1 MRELILVR
9 HAEAMQSAPDG
20 SDRERPLSLRGE
32 AEAVAAGRWLLDQ
45 GAHPAH
51 VLCSPARRAQ
61 MTAERLL
68 ATLGP
73 LRPRYEPA
81 IYDATPGELL
91 ALLDALPQAP
101 QTLLIGHNPGLE
113 RLVALLVS
121 GRSVDYRGMP
131 PAAVAWIRIDGALEP
146 GTGRLH
152 RFWSP

>member
-1 MRELILVR
+1 MREVILVR
-9 HAEAMQSAPDG
+9 HAEAMQAAADG
-20 SDRERPLSLRGE
+20 SDRERPLSVRGE
-32 AEAVAAGRWLLDQ
+32 SEATAAGRWLLAR

-61 MTAERLL
+61 MTVERVL

-73 LRPRYEPA
+73 LRPHYEPA

-91 ALLDALPQAP
+91 VLLDALPDAAQAM
-101 QTLLIGHNPGLE
+101 LVGHNPGLE

-131 PAAVAWIRIDGALEP
+131 PAAIAWIRLDGALEP
-146 GTGRLH
+146 GAGRLH
-152 RFWSP
+152 AFWSP